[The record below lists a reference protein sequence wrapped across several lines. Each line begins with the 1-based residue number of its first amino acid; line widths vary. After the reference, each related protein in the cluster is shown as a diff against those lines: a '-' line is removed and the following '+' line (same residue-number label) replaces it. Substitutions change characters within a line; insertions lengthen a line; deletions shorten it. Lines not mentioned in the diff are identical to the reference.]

1 MGANIKSLVDKQIEE
16 NTVVVYSKSYCP
28 YCKQT
33 KKTLS
38 ELGAS
43 FFALELDEIDD
54 GAEIQSKESLLNLC
68 LLIDRIFS

>member
-1 MGANIKSLVDKQIEE
+1 MGANIKSLVDKQIED
-16 NTVVVYSKSYCP
+16 NTVLVYSKSYCP

-43 FFALELDEIDD
+43 FLAVELDEIDD
-54 GAEIQSKESLLNLC
+54 GAEIQSKRLSFTYCITFAN
-68 LLIDRIFS
+68 